1 VASFLI
7 VVGVHAVRWRD
18 YGYGKMFLKETTV
31 RSAGRSYVYV
41 QLVQGYRDERG
52 RVRQRV
58 VANLGR
64 KEKLKASGELDRL
77 AAAFTR
83 LDPPP
88 AGTRR
93 WVGALPLVAFFLE
106 RLGLSEAVER
116 ACPVKGRAL
125 LTNGEVV
132 AALVANR
139 LTDPRPLYDV
149 AGWAERA
156 GAHELL
162 GTPAALLNDDR
173 LGRALDALAGAVEP
187 VKGALCLQALE
198 RFGVEPARIHW
209 DFTSVAVEGSH
220 EGSALVR
227 FGHSSDKRA
236 HLRQVKLG
244 QAVSEAGVALY
255 HRAEQGARNE
265 TGVVVEAIEA
275 LRSALGRADFLLCG
289 DSALVSERNLRA
301 LIADGISFLAP
312 LPADWGYRERYLAE
326 LSPEELTPLAYVS
339 ARQARLPESE
349 RTRYRGCELP
359 WPLPLEDGRTVPLRA
374 LFVHS
379 SEEEA
384 ACRKSRARQLARAE
398 AKLARVQGGLG
409 GRHYPDRAAVER
421 RLAQLLV
428 ATPGRFL
435 RAELGEDAS
444 GKPTLAFWRDE
455 RAIADAERLDGL
467 YCLITNVPAEEA
479 DSATLLAWFKEQERV
494 ERCHRQLKGPLRVR
508 PLFVQ
513 NDARISALLAVCCFA
528 LMLYTLIEHEAR
540 LAYPEGLTALGE
552 GRRGPATARSVLSLL
567 DRLELVHGPGGQ
579 QLDGPTQT
587 RTLLE
592 RLTQNR

>member
-1 VASFLI
+1 MFCPSLLPLLSGGA
-7 VVGVHAVRWRD
+7 HYR
-18 YGYGKMFLKETTV
+18 YGNMFLKETRV
-31 RSAGRSYVYV
+31 RRGGRTYTYL
-41 QLVQGYRDERG
+41 QLVEGYRDGQG
-52 RVRQRV
+52 RVRMRV

-83 LDPPP
+83 RDPPP
-88 AGTRR
+88 SGTRR
-93 WVGALPLVAFFLE
+93 RVGALPLVADYLR
-106 RLGLSEAVER
+106 RLGLAEAVER
-116 ACPVKGRAL
+116 ACPVKGRAQ
-125 LTNGEVV
+125 LTHGEVV

-149 AGWAERA
+149 CGWAERA
-156 GAHELL
+156 EAHALL

-187 VKGALCLQALE
+187 VKGALALQALE

-209 DFTSVAVEGSH
+209 DFTSVSVEGSH

-227 FGHSSDKRA
+227 FGHSSDQRE

-244 QAVSEAGVALY
+244 QAVSEAGLALY
-255 HRAEQGARNE
+255 HRSEAGSRNE
-265 TGVVVEAIEA
+265 TGVVIEAMEA

-289 DSALVSERNLRA
+289 DSALVSERNLRT
-301 LIADGISFLAP
+301 LCQEGLSFLAP

-326 LSPEELTPLAYVS
+326 LGPAALVPLEYVS
-339 ARQARLPESE
+339 ARQVKLPPER
-349 RTRYRGCELP
+349 RTRYLGAELP
-359 WPLPLEDGRTVPLRA
+359 WPLPLEEGETVSLRA

-384 ACRKSRARQLARAE
+384 ACRTSRARQLARAE
-398 AKLARVQGGLG
+398 ERLARVQRGLG

-435 RAELGEDAS
+435 RTEVGEQPG
-444 GKPTLAFWRDE
+444 GKPRLRFWRDE
-455 RAIADAERLDGL
+455 QAIAEAERLDGL
-467 YCLITNVPAEEA
+467 YCLITNVPAAEA
-479 DSATLLAWFKEQERV
+479 DAGSLLAWFKEQQRV
-494 ERCHRQLKGPLRVR
+494 ERCHRLLKGPLRVR

-513 NDARISALLAVCCFA
+513 NDARIVALVAVCCFA
-528 LMLYTLIEHEAR
+528 LMVYTLIEHDAR
-540 LAYPEGLTALGE
+540 RAYPNGLAALGE
-552 GRRGPATARSVLSLL
+552 GRRGPATARSVFLLL
-567 DRLELVHGPGGQ
+567 DELELAHRPT
-579 QLDGPTQT
+579 GPTVEGPLQA
-587 RTLLE
+587 RELLE
-592 RLTQNR
+592 RLAAVQ